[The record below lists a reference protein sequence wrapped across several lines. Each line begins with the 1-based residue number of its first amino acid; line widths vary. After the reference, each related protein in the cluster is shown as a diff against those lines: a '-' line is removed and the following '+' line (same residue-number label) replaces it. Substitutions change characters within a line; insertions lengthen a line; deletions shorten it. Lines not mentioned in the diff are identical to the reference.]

1 MDVFDYL
8 DYRAFLKAHY
18 DRQKEANAAY
28 SYRYIG
34 QKVGLDA
41 GYVVKVFQG
50 KYHIAEKSITPFIKL
65 CKLGGRQAEYFHTL
79 VHFGKA
85 KSGKQAKL
93 LFERLLA
100 LKSVDSRRVEEYQ
113 YEFYRKWYYTAVR
126 SLIGYYEFKGDFKAL
141 AEKLSPA
148 ITVSEAKSAIT
159 LLEKLE
165 FIRKDGDGTYRL
177 TDTLIT
183 TGDAW
188 RSIAVKSFQE
198 ETLRMAAE
206 SLHRHDK
213 EVRDIS
219 TATVAVAFAD
229 LEAIKARIKEFRESI
244 LKLAAKS
251 ADVDCV
257 YQFNVQW
264 FPLTDTKGMQ
274 A

>member
-1 MDVFDYL
+1 MDVFDFL
-8 DYRAFLKAHY
+8 DYRAYLKAHY
-18 DRQKEANAAY
+18 DRQKQVNAAY

-34 QKVGLDA
+34 QRVGLDA

-50 KYHIAEKSITPFIKL
+50 KYHIAENSIPLFIKL

-85 KSGKQAKL
+85 KTGKQEKL
-93 LFERLLA
+93 LFERLLS
-100 LKSVDSRRVEEYQ
+100 LKSVKSRRVEESQ
-113 YEFYRKWYYTAVR
+113 YEFYRKWYYAAVR
-126 SLIGYYEFKGDFKAL
+126 SLLGYFEFKGDYKAL

-148 ITVSEAKSAIT
+148 ITVPEAKSAIA
-159 LLEKLE
+159 LLEKLD
-165 FIRKDGDGTYRL
+165 FIRKDADGIHRL
-177 TDTLIT
+177 TETIIT
-183 TGDAW
+183 TGDEW

-198 ETLRMAAE
+198 ETMRMAAE
-206 SLHRHDK
+206 SLHRHEK

-229 LEAIKARIKEFRESI
+229 LEAIKAKIKDFRESI

-264 FPLTDTKGMQ
+264 FPLTDTESRQ

>member
-1 MDVFDYL
+1 MDVFEFL
-8 DYRAFLKAHY
+8 DYRAYLKAHY
-18 DRQKEANAAY
+18 DRRKEANAAY

-50 KYHIAEKSITPFIKL
+50 KYHIAEKSIPAFIKL
-65 CKLGGRQAEYFHTL
+65 CKLGSRQAEYFHTL

-93 LFERLLA
+93 LFERLLS
-100 LKSVDSRRVEEYQ
+100 LKSVGSRQVEEHQ
-113 YEFYRKWYYTAVR
+113 YEFYRKWYYAAVR
-126 SLIGYYEFKGDFKAL
+126 SLLGYYEFRGDYKAL
-141 AEKLSPA
+141 AERLSPA
-148 ITVSEAKSAIT
+148 ITAAEARSAIA
-159 LLEKLE
+159 LLEKLD
-165 FIRKDGDGTYRL
+165 FIRKDGSGSYRL

-183 TGDAW
+183 TGEEW
-188 RSIAVKSFQE
+188 RSIAVKTFQE

-206 SLHRHDK
+206 SLYRHAK

-219 TATVAVAFAD
+219 TATVAIAFAD

-264 FPLTDTKGMQ
+264 FPLTDTEDRP
-274 A
+274 